1 MAWTLVVVIL
11 VVSNRSIVAPTQAVT
26 RSQES
31 KRPKMPKNI
40 VRAESSHTANID
52 RISKLPRPAPSV
64 AGPHDSHDLQVRTTL
79 APQVPAD
86 AFHELTKPDYLKPA
100 DGSPSRNRLAPPV

>member
-11 VVSNRSIVAPTQAVT
+11 AVSNRSILAPTQAVT

-40 VRAESSHTANID
+40 VRAEASHTANID
-52 RISKLPRPAPSV
+52 RISKMPRPDPSV
-64 AGPHDSHDLQVRTTL
+64 AGPQASHDLQVRTTL

-86 AFHELTKPDYLKPA
+86 AFHELTKPDYLKLA
-100 DGSPSRNRLAPPV
+100 EGSPPRNRLAPPA